1 MDPNA
6 HMRILLSHYDRGNIA
21 DETGGM
27 VKFQMKCNPI
37 LQRFCRVFSDQI
49 LARFH
54 HENQKE
60 LLNSVFGIPAN
71 NSGSIE
77 AGENREEILTEPK
90 TLPVHIIMSILS
102 TSTAYTASTNFIFFI
117 TNPQGTYDTLGLSS
131 VHNGTT
137 TMNEDVSPIKNHRR
151 LCST

>member
-1 MDPNA
+1 MA
-6 HMRILLSHYDRGNIA
+6 TLLMKRV
-21 DETGGM
+21 EWW
-27 VKFQMKCNPI
+27 KFQMKCNPI

-77 AGENREEILTEPK
+77 AVK
-90 TLPVHIIMSILS
+90 TVRKSWRNQKLYQFILS
-102 TSTAYTASTNFIFFI
+102 CRSSVRLQYIPLLPNFIFFI

-137 TMNEDVSPIKNHRR
+137 TMNEDVSPIKNHRK
-151 LCST
+151 LCSTWRIILGRTQAVS